1 MRNTLTTSTGA
12 VGPGSQFTLHAAT
25 QKVLAEPDTKQLYA
39 AQSMVPQGNT
49 SPDEL
54 DRFLRADFDRMAKLI
69 KISGIK
75 PE

>member
-1 MRNTLTTSTGA
+1 VLHPPKSTPRTVINA
-12 VGPGSQFTLHAAT
+12 LHAAM
-25 QKVLAEPDTKQLYA
+25 QKVLAEPDTKSLYA
-39 AQSMVPQGNT
+39 AQSRVPQGNT

-75 PE
+75 LG

>member
-1 MRNTLTTSTGA
+1 
-12 VGPGSQFTLHAAT
+12 
-25 QKVLAEPDTKQLYA
+25 
-39 AQSMVPQGNT
+39 MVPQGNT